1 MDTDQ
6 WLIVIAWA
14 VASCVGTWILAM
26 LWYGRK
32 LTAAQA
38 RVRKLEKARQTAYQQ
53 TATARKQVEQ
63 LQKEMSELRH
73 ATGQRE
79 AVKARPQVA
88 DQAPRRQDNPLLSS
102 DSFDEPDL
110 PQHGF
115 AETQVMES
123 MNKRPA

>member
-14 VASCVGTWILAM
+14 VASSVGTWILAM

-32 LTAAQA
+32 LTEAHA

-63 LQKEMSELRH
+63 LQKEMSDLRQP
-73 ATGQRE
+73 AAQRE
-79 AVKARPQVA
+79 VVRPKPQVSE
-88 DQAPRRQDNPLLSS
+88 QAPQRQDNPLLSS
-102 DSFDEPDL
+102 GPFDEPE
-110 PQHGF
+110 PPHHGF
-115 AETQVMES
+115 AETQVMEPVK
-123 MNKRPA
+123 KRPA

>member
-14 VASCVGTWILAM
+14 VASSVGTWILAM

-32 LTAAQA
+32 LNAAHA

-63 LQKEMSELRH
+63 LQKEISDLRQP
-73 ATGQRE
+73 AGQRE
-79 AVKARPQVA
+79 VVKPKPQVP
-88 DQAPRRQDNPLLSS
+88 DEPPRRQENPLLSS
-102 DSFDEPDL
+102 GSFDEPET
-110 PQHGF
+110 PHHGF

-123 MNKRPA
+123 VKKRPL

>member
-6 WLIVIAWA
+6 WLFVIAWA
-14 VASCVGTWILAM
+14 VAASVGTWILAM

-63 LQKEMSELRH
+63 LQREVSDLRQS
-73 ATGQRE
+73 TGQRE
-79 AVKARPQVA
+79 VAKPKPQIA
-88 DQAPRRQDNPLLSS
+88 DEPPRRPDNPLLSS
-102 DSFDEPDL
+102 GPFDEPEM
-110 PQHGF
+110 PHHGF
-115 AETQVMES
+115 AETQVMDPVK
-123 MNKRPA
+123 KRPA